1 MSEYEN
7 LIVRFENAIVAF
19 DRLEA
24 KDILLAAGDTWPPI
38 QLVEMIVVPALE
50 HIGTGWERGTIALS
64 QVYMSG
70 RICEE
75 LVEEIL
81 PENAPGRKHQ
91 PNMAIAV
98 LQDYHMLGSR
108 IVHSALRANGYA
120 LKDYG
125 RFGPESL
132 VEKAIEDGIEVLFLS
147 TLMLPAALKVKEVRD
162 ILQNQQKSMHIVVGG
177 APFRMDGQLWK
188 DVGADAMGK
197 TAGDA
202 VDFINTIMGVRS

>member
-1 MSEYEN
+1 MTDNEKIIS
-7 LIVRFENAIVAF
+7 RFQQALVSL

-24 KDILLAAGDTWPPI
+24 KDILLAAGDTWSPI
-38 QLVEMIVVPALE
+38 QIVETIVVPALE
-50 HIGTGWERGTIALS
+50 HIGSGWEQGAIALS

-81 PENAPGRKHQ
+81 PENAPTRKHQ
-91 PNMAIAV
+91 PKMAIAV
-98 LQDYHMLGSR
+98 LQDYHLLGKR
-108 IVHSALRANGYA
+108 IVHSALRASGYR

-125 RFGPESL
+125 RVESESL
-132 VEKAIEDGIEVLFLS
+132 VEKTIKDGINVLFLS

-162 ILQNQQKSMHIVVGG
+162 ALVREQRNTQIVVGG
-177 APFRMDGQLWK
+177 APFRLDSQLWK

-202 VDFINTIMGVRS
+202 VDFINTIMGVHS

>member
-1 MSEYEN
+1 MTEYEG
-7 LIVRFENAIVAF
+7 LIARFEKALLAF

-24 KDILLAAGDTWPPI
+24 KDILLAAGDTWPPA
-38 QLVEMIVVPALE
+38 QLVEAIVVPALE
-50 HIGTGWERGTIALS
+50 HIGAGWERGAVALS

-75 LVEEIL
+75 LVEEVL
-81 PENAPGRKHQ
+81 PEDAPGRKHQ

-98 LQDYHMLGSR
+98 LQDYHMLGRR
-108 IVHSALRANGYA
+108 IVHSALRASGYA

-125 RFGPESL
+125 RFEPESL
-132 VEKAIEDGIEVLFLS
+132 VEKTIEDGIEVLFLS
-147 TLMLPAALKVKEVRD
+147 TLMLPAALLVREVRD
-162 ILQNQQKSMHIVVGG
+162 RLQKQRKKMRIVVGG

-188 DVGADAMGK
+188 EVGADAMGK

-202 VDFINTIMGVRS
+202 VNFINTMMGVRP